1 MLVSDLASRPARPA
15 RSRVLRLRGLPY
27 RALED
32 EIFRFLEPLI
42 VTRVHLCRRNGR
54 TTGEAYVQFEN
65 RHGAGEAL
73 RSKNR
78 QHLGNRYI
86 EIFEAG
92 DSDIGHTDDGAGN
105 GAPGISDLA
114 QHAEPITAVKVAGLS
129 STATA
134 QDVVTFL
141 DGVELRRGLDSVVFF
156 GDQGSG
162 SRAALVELADDS
174 ALQLALSKNNQIF
187 GEARLQLLQLTAS
200 ETALFLQAS
209 APGFSLPEGKQHAG
223 DWSRQQQLPAVRA
236 QQAAPLQFSTDGS
249 TLKLRGLPYSA
260 SVSDVLH
267 FFEGFHLNT
276 DSIHLET
283 KDDGQGN
290 LTGTGLAYVQFAH
303 PAQAEQARQNKHKQ
317 MMGTRYIECMIFV
330 PGRPYV
336 SRATAAPEAN
346 GHLPSPFHMQPRPDA
361 SGPQPAGASSMFP
374 ARMPDVSVGSLGW
387 SRPYSPTLPFPARSA
402 FESRP
407 PPASFQQAADQAMQQ
422 GWGGQ
427 QWQGGVTPLGLAQGW
442 IRPYPMGMPQAGP
455 LQLPPMG
462 SRGPI
467 QGGMGLGMS
476 GEGVAYGYTPGPG
489 YAWAPVHPATPPMM
503 GADVQAFP
511 TGQQGGLGAPYPPGL
526 NLVDSRLAQS
536 PHGGRTP
543 GRGNFRTPFSHQ
555 PQSRSSQI
563 HPGSMTQRSPDL
575 HVPSQIAVSAELSS
589 GESATAGVITS
600 LEALSVADELG
611 GRRLSPIMTHAVLSP
626 SDVILASAAR
636 SRAAELT
643 AVTLA
648 QMTEPFPPASAPVLG
663 NIQSEL
669 AVTPA
674 VVPTNASDLG
684 NRLTATSQPET
695 AFATAKSV

>member
-374 ARMPDVSVGSLGW
+374 ARMPDVSMGSLGW

-407 PPASFQQAADQAMQQ
+407 PPASFQQAADQFEGSVPERVLPGGGASANGHPFRPTQAMQQMGAVTPGGLQPPLPFGLQQQQQQRQQLLVQQQFAMQQQQQLIMQQQAMQQ

-489 YAWAPVHPATPPMM
+489 YAWAPVHPATPPSETLFVMYM
-503 GADVQAFP
+503 YISI
-511 TGQQGGLGAPYPPGL
+511 TRQQPK
-526 NLVDSRLAQS
+526 
-536 PHGGRTP
+536 
-543 GRGNFRTPFSHQ
+543 
-555 PQSRSSQI
+555 
-563 HPGSMTQRSPDL
+563 
-575 HVPSQIAVSAELSS
+575 
-589 GESATAGVITS
+589 
-600 LEALSVADELG
+600 
-611 GRRLSPIMTHAVLSP
+611 
-626 SDVILASAAR
+626 AR
-636 SRAAELT
+636 
-643 AVTLA
+643 
-648 QMTEPFPPASAPVLG
+648 
-663 NIQSEL
+663 
-669 AVTPA
+669 
-674 VVPTNASDLG
+674 
-684 NRLTATSQPET
+684 
-695 AFATAKSV
+695 